1 MDNKELKQIIEG
13 LLSHMESECV
23 YKNSP
28 HNDTYEYYNDL
39 YEKIKEGK

>member
-1 MDNKELKQIIEG
+1 MEKEYKQIIEG
-13 LLSHMESECV
+13 LLSHLKSE
-23 YKNSP
+23 YIYLNSP